1 MNDEIPKRTTLPY
14 AITYSATNNQWYM
27 VVRKPGEQ
35 KETRFAFRTCAQM
48 LEYYGFL
55 LLVIADGIKTVI
67 NADKEIAAIRE
78 SDEPFITR
86 EVCGWKIEIERL
98 PF

>member
-1 MNDEIPKRTTLPY
+1 MNDELPKKTTLPY
-14 AITYSATNNQWYM
+14 AITYSAINNQWYM
-27 VVRKPGEQ
+27 VVRKPGETEG
-35 KETRFAFRTCAQM
+35 KRFAFRTCAQM

-55 LLVIADGIKTVI
+55 LLVLAHGIAM
-67 NADKEIAAIRE
+67 NAEEEIDAIRE
-78 SDEPFITR
+78 SDQPFITR

>member
-1 MNDEIPKRTTLPY
+1 MNDDVPKRTTLPY
-14 AITYSATNNQWYM
+14 AITYSGTNNQWYM

-35 KETRFAFRTCAQM
+35 KGTRFAFRTCAQM
-48 LEYYGFL
+48 LEYYGFML
-55 LLVIADGIKTVI
+55 LLLAHGNGL
-67 NADKEIAAIRE
+67 NAEEEIAAIRE

-86 EVCGWKIEIERL
+86 EVSGWKIEIERL